1 MAAKKRVE
9 VEYPVRETES
19 LSVGTTAVGPTSSK
33 IRRGGIIAH
42 PLNGDVRWRAD
53 GTDPT
58 ESVGHPLS
66 QGEEFRVRSSTTVG
80 NLKFISATGDD
91 VTVLVSHIG

>member
-19 LSVGTTAVGPTSSK
+19 LSVGTTAVGPTSTK

-42 PLNGDVRWRAD
+42 ALDGDVRWRAD
-53 GTDPT
+53 GTSPT
-58 ESVGHPLS
+58 ATVGHPLV
-66 QGEEFRVRSSTTVG
+66 QDEEFRVRQSTTVK
-80 NLKFISATGDD
+80 NLEFISATGAT